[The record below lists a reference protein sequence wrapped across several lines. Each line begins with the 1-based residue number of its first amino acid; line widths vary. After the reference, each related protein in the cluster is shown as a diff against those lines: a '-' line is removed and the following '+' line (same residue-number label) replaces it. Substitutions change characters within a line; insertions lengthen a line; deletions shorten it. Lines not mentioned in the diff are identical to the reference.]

1 MDKPAFSKEKAFDVL
16 SIFDW
21 GFKKFV
27 TVSIVKVLYILG
39 IIAISFMSLALVIF
53 SFQSGFAF
61 GLTAMITVPI
71 LFAIWVLSL
80 RVYLELIVALFRI
93 AENTTVM
100 AERVEARETTGVMN

>member
-27 TVSIVKVLYILG
+27 TVSIVKILYILG
-39 IIAISFMSLALVIF
+39 IVVISFVSLALILTGF
-53 SFQSGFAF
+53 RSGFMF
-61 GLTAMITVPI
+61 GLGALLTVPI
-71 LFAIWVLSL
+71 LYVIWVLSL

-100 AERVEARETTGVMN
+100 AQQVEAREPVGVLD